1 MLGNQQSNFERFK
14 KELNYTYE
22 KVSFYRKH
30 MEKAGTDPNSI
41 RSLSDVMKLPY
52 TEKKHYRKNFPLG
65 VLAKGYKPNDIR
77 LTRSQSSGTTGD
89 RLVTVEVGMLLLNRA
104 MKCARVNPA
113 IEKAILN
120 HKRKTCRYAA
130 PNCSDVECA
139 NPNSTMEDR
148 LLSDGTLVLP
158 VYHDLLTTSDEL
170 VERALNE
177 IREYQPDLYYI
188 DPTHFAFLVR
198 HARRRGITLPA
209 APVMATYTSPTRCSR
224 RQIADMFSGQ
234 QGVIELLASSEMGWL
249 GLECPHGRLH
259 MNTDSFFLEVIRGER
274 YAHPGEIGELYVT
287 SLDNGA
293 LPHIR
298 YKTGDAIRLIDED
311 CPCGSHL
318 PVAEMQGR
326 LVNFIKHDNR
336 YLASP
341 QDIDR
346 LVGAPIWL
354 DQYQC
359 HQIDESQITLKMLVN
374 EHYSEDL
381 ENELTKKLQDYLG
394 QAFTINTEKLTYI
407 ATDRSGKFQATKSE
421 VEVPDNVQSSNTFG
435 EAHVI
440 SG

>member
-14 KELNYTYE
+14 RELAYSYE
-22 KVSFYRKH
+22 KVPFYRKH
-30 MEKAGTDPNSI
+30 LDSAGADPNSI
-41 RSLSDVMKLPY
+41 RSPADIMKLPH
-52 TEKKHYRKNFPLG
+52 TEKKHYRKNFPMG

-104 MKCARVNPA
+104 MKCARANPA

-158 VYHDLLTTSDEL
+158 VYHDLLTTSDKL
-170 VERALNE
+170 IERALHE
-177 IREYQPDLYYI
+177 IKDYQPDFYYI

-198 HARRRGITLPA
+198 HARKRGVTLPA

-224 RQIADMFSGQ
+224 RQISEMFSDQ
-234 QGVIELLASSEMGWL
+234 QGAIELLASSEMGWL

-259 MNTDSFFLEVIRGER
+259 MNTDSFFLEVIRDGR
-274 YAHPGEIGELYVT
+274 YAEGGETGELYVT
-287 SLDNGA
+287 SLDTGA

-298 YKTGDAIRLIDED
+298 YRTGDAIRLLSEE
-311 CPCGSHL
+311 CPCGNPL
-318 PVAEMQGR
+318 PVAEMEGR
-326 LVNFIKHDNR
+326 LVNFVKNRNR
-336 YLASP
+336 YKISP
-341 QDIDR
+341 QQVDR
-346 LVGAPIWL
+346 TIGAPKWL

-359 HQIDESQITLKMLVN
+359 HQTDEGHVTLKVMTN
-374 EHYSEDL
+374 EHYRDGVER
-381 ENELTKKLQDYLG
+381 ELASKIEEKLGGICQVN
-394 QAFTINTEKLTYI
+394 AEKLTYI
-407 ATDRSGKFQATKSE
+407 ATERSGKFQATKSD
-421 VEVPDNVQSSNTFG
+421 VEIEADTDSPALFG
-435 EAHVI
+435 E
-440 SG
+440 